1 MLLLGEISS
10 FGAENVMKDALKNV
24 DWFWI
29 LNALFPW
36 IIFAVVASI
45 VVIFLRLV
53 LEKLLSKLT
62 AKKRLKRDI
71 EEAKYRRMIEEL
83 AQEELYNTKNS
94 IRYTGPK
101 SSKNDRTKTG
111 RK

>member
-1 MLLLGEISS
+1 MLLLELTGIPLD
-10 FGAENVMKDALKNV
+10 GI
-24 DWFWI
+24 DWSEVFKFIAPSIPYFIFWG
-29 LNALFPW
+29 
-36 IIFAVVASI
+36 
-45 VVIFLRLV
+45 IFLVAVFIARIFFD
-53 LEKLLSKLT
+53 KWLSKLT
-62 AKKRLKRDI
+62 AKRRLKRDI

>member
-1 MLLLGEISS
+1 MFLILELTGIPLD
-10 FGAENVMKDALKNV
+10 GI
-24 DWFWI
+24 DWGGVFEFVAPTIPFFVFWGI
-29 LNALFPW
+29 VLVA
-36 IIFAVVASI
+36 IFFAR
-45 VVIFLRLV
+45 IF

-83 AQEELYNTKNS
+83 AQEELYGAKNPT
-94 IRYTGPK
+94 RYSNSQSAK
-101 SSKNDRTKTG
+101 IDRNKFN